1 MRCACLRI
9 ESCELWRLSVGVGG
23 VCPEVCSEVFRA
35 LVMKISL
42 GEVLFVRSLHGTAEL
57 LTDSRGMSWSESR
70 PQPAL
75 QGGKMEAFP

>member
-1 MRCACLRI
+1 
-9 ESCELWRLSVGVGG
+9 
-23 VCPEVCSEVFRA
+23 
-35 LVMKISL
+35 MKISL